1 MRHELILDHEYEKG
15 LCIICGKPQQGLAD
29 RVILVRRI
37 LNWWKYSYIRHR
49 LQCFRDSLR
58 HLHDWEYDCGE
69 YSPALGRDVGE
80 CWTCGSCCAVASPK
94 HNKPMKW
101 SPFHE
106 WH

>member
-1 MRHELILDHEYEKG
+1 MRHSPIVHHVYENG
-15 LCIICGKPQQGLAD
+15 LCFICGKAQPGISG
-29 RVILVRRI
+29 RVILVLRI

-49 LQCFRDSLR
+49 LQCFNGSLR
-58 HLHDWEYDCGE
+58 HLHDWEYDSGE
-69 YSPALGRDVGE
+69 YSPSLGRDIGE
-80 CWTCGSCCAVASPK
+80 CWVCSGCDATASPK